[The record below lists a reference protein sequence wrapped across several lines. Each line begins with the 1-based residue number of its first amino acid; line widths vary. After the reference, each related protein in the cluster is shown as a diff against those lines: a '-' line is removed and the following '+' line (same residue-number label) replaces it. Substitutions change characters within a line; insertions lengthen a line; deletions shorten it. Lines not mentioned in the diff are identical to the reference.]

1 MTTRRNPRFAF
12 VATLILLAASGV
24 CVTFLILRM
33 SRANRRIAR
42 NDDVQLTLADMESCV
57 IRAGYARIGYLAAGD
72 AQDESELRSANALLE
87 DRLRHLEALQASPD
101 NAGPFQRLK
110 LLSTTYI
117 SLTNEML
124 RQMHSGAAVNSAV
137 VRELELETPELGN
150 RIREMRASE
159 QIVLLQRRSAF
170 SGLFSAMLGILAA
183 VFAASLGLLWW
194 HYRRL
199 TLELNERL
207 LAEQRALATQETL
220 RNLSGRLLRL
230 QDEERRRFSRE
241 LHDSLG
247 QYLAVV
253 KMNLDSFARTHP
265 PDPQISDALTYLE
278 QCITETRT
286 ISHLLHPP
294 LLDEVG
300 FASAARWYVDGFAKR
315 SGLQV
320 TTDIPSNLERIPRA
334 TELALFRVLQEGLT
348 NIHRHSKSMRADVTL
363 RRLDDQ
369 AVLRIR
375 DYGKGIP
382 LDVLQRFLATG
393 SHSGVGLAGMR
404 ERVREQGGQF
414 DIQSDANGTVV
425 TATLPCRAEPGDPE
439 SGVAD
444 ISEETTVPPA
454 TGSAPSPQAAE
465 SDLCH

>member
-1 MTTRRNPRFAF
+1 MTRRRNPRFAL

-24 CVTFLILRM
+24 CVTVLILRM
-33 SRANRRIAR
+33 SRASQRIAY
-42 NDDVQLTLADMESCV
+42 NDDLQLTLADMESCV
-57 IRAGYARIGYLAAGD
+57 VRAGYARIGYLAAGD
-72 AQDESELRSANALLE
+72 AQDESELRSATTLLK
-87 DRLRHLEALQASPD
+87 DRLKHLELLQAGPE
-101 NAGPFQRLK
+101 NAEQFQKLK
-110 LLSTTYI
+110 LLSTAYI
-117 SLTNEML
+117 NLTNEML
-124 RQMHSGAAVNSAV
+124 RQMHTGVGASPETVRRLELGT
-137 VRELELETPELGN
+137 RELES
-150 RIREMRASE
+150 RVREMRAHE
-159 QIVLLQRRSAF
+159 QIVLAQRRSAF
-170 SGLFSAMLGILAA
+170 SGLFSAMLVILAA
-183 VFAASLGLLWW
+183 VFAASLVLLWW

-220 RNLSGRLLRL
+220 RNLSGRRLRL

-265 PDPQISDALTYLE
+265 PDPQISDAVTYLE

-320 TTDIPSNLERIPRA
+320 TIDIPQNLERIPRT

-348 NIHRHSKSMRADVTL
+348 NIHRHSKSTRADVTL
-363 RRLDDQ
+363 RRLDGQ

-382 LDVLQRFLATG
+382 ADTLQRFLTTG

-414 DIQSDANGTVV
+414 EIQSDASGTVV
-425 TATLPCRAEPGDPE
+425 TATLPCRADLDDPE
-439 SGVAD
+439 SGAAD
-444 ISEETTVPPA
+444 LSEATILPA
-454 TGSAPSPQAAE
+454 AGDSDPSPQAAQ
-465 SDLCH
+465 SDWRQ